1 MVSDTQI
8 IVAVAVGAS
17 VFIAICCLMLIVVVR
32 LRRVVKSQFETL
44 ENLLSTLPAD
54 RGRDTPPEPRGE

>member
-8 IVAVAVGAS
+8 IVALAVGAS
-17 VFIAICCLMLIVVVR
+17 VFIAICCLILIVIVR

-44 ENLLSTLPAD
+44 DNLLSTLHAD
-54 RGRDTPPEPRGE
+54 RGRETPPDPPSK

>member
-1 MVSDTQI
+1 MSDTQI

-17 VFIAICCLMLIVVVR
+17 VFIAIFCLLLIVVIR

-44 ENLLSTLPAD
+44 GNLLSTLRAD
-54 RGRDTPPEPRGE
+54 RGRDTPPEPRSE